1 MNLSQLHPIEAE
13 IIQFLFAYKNEYL
26 SSQRIAEN
34 SGVSSKTVRKY
45 INSLNDFLKP
55 YEAWV
60 EMKKGTG
67 YQLII
72 HDNNRFYPLLDAI
85 RDQANSI
92 EDSYQIKDS
101 SDRERFIL
109 NLLLLENKQVTL
121 DDLSEILYLS
131 KSTISTVIQKIRK
144 NLETFDLYLSY
155 DLDGSIRINGKEF
168 DKRRFILNYFF
179 VSLSDKHYVDS
190 DLVEFNRDGFS
201 AETIFIIV
209 LENCREYDVQLSDFV
224 LQNLVLH
231 IALAIK
237 RNEKGFTIDDMTVNA
252 EIDYSKELFVAQ
264 KIISKIEELMDI
276 KFSKN
281 EVNYIALHLK
291 SKSNNT
297 QIQDMQKGVDLSL
310 HDQIVSTLNKMQIRN
325 ELNFSMDQQLVKG
338 IEVHFEPLLTRL
350 KLNIQLKNP
359 LVDEIKEKYSEVF
372 LITKKYFSQLP
383 ILQNYIV
390 DDNETAYIALHILAA
405 VERYKQNHKVNVL
418 VICAT
423 GLGSAQMLKNRLE
436 NTFAANMNIVD
447 VISYY
452 QLNDDTLK
460 GIDLLITTIDIST
473 SFYNV
478 PVVKVSVFLNKK
490 DVECLNNAM
499 HAFPFINEETTLTV
513 KKDQPF
519 LELFKQYFSETRF
532 IIFESWVSREEALDK
547 MIERL
552 TDADHATFTKDL
564 TNQIKIRE
572 RFGTLAFTEEV
583 AFPHPAQPIGLC
595 SELVVGIVPAGLQWD
610 EDHPDI
616 KVIVLLSPSRIENKG
631 LDIINQGLAEYI
643 SREENI
649 SSLIQEASF
658 NYFQQSFIEILNN

>member
-1 MNLSQLHPIEAE
+1 MNLSQLHPIEGE

-26 SSQRIAEN
+26 SSKRIAEN

-55 YEAWV
+55 HEAEV

-72 HDNNRFYPLLDAI
+72 HDNDRFYPLLDAI
-85 RDQANSI
+85 REQANTI
-92 EDSYQIKDS
+92 EESYQIKDS

-121 DDLSEILYLS
+121 DDLSESLYLS

-179 VSLSDKHYVDS
+179 VSPSDKHYVDT
-190 DLVEFNRDGFS
+190 DMMEFNRDGFS

-209 LENCREYDVQLSDFV
+209 LENCREYDIQLSDFV

-237 RNEKGFTIDDMTVNA
+237 RNEKGFTIDDMAVNT

-264 KIISKIEELMDI
+264 KIISKIEELMAI
-276 KFSKN
+276 KFSKY
-281 EVNYIALHLK
+281 EVSYVALHLK

-297 QIQDMQKGVDLSL
+297 QIQDLQNGIDVSL
-310 HDQIVSTLNKMQIRN
+310 HNQIVSTLKQMQEQN
-325 ELNFSMDQQLVKG
+325 ELNFSMDQQLIKG

-359 LVDEIKEKYSEVF
+359 LVDEIKEKYSDVF
-372 LITKKYFSQLP
+372 DLTKKYFTQLP
-383 ILQNYIV
+383 LLQNYVI
-390 DDNETAYIALHILAA
+390 DDNEIAYIALHILAA
-405 VERYKQNHKVNVL
+405 VERYRQNHKVNVL

-452 QLNDDTLK
+452 QLNDETLN

-473 SFYNV
+473 SFFNV

-490 DVECLNNAM
+490 DVERLNNAM
-499 HAFPFINEETTLTV
+499 HAFPFIHEETTLAQT
-513 KKDQPF
+513 KEQPF
-519 LELFKQYFSETRF
+519 LELFNQYFSAERF
-532 IIFESWVSREEALDK
+532 IIFESPISSEVALNL
-547 MIERL
+547 MIDRL
-552 TDADHATFTKDL
+552 TDANHLAFKKDL
-564 TNQIKIRE
+564 TSQIKIRE
-572 RFGTLAFTEEV
+572 RFGTLAFTQEV
-583 AFPHPAQPIGLC
+583 AFPHPAQPMGLR
-595 SELVVGIVPAGLQWD
+595 SELVVGIVPGGLQWD

-616 KVIVLLSPSRIENKG
+616 KLIVLMSPSRIENKG
-631 LDIINQGLAEYI
+631 LDVINQGLAEYI

-658 NYFQQSFIEILNN
+658 HYFKQSFIEILTN

>member
-1 MNLSQLHPIEAE
+1 MNLSQLHPIEGE

-26 SSQRIAEN
+26 SSKRIAEN

-55 YEAWV
+55 HEAEV

-72 HDNNRFYPLLDAI
+72 HDNDRFYPLLDAI
-85 RDQANSI
+85 REQANTI
-92 EDSYQIKDS
+92 EESYQIKDS

-121 DDLSEILYLS
+121 DDLSESLYLS

-179 VSLSDKHYVDS
+179 VSPSDKHYVDT
-190 DLVEFNRDGFS
+190 DMMEFNRDGFS

-209 LENCREYDVQLSDFV
+209 LENCREYDIQLSDFV

-237 RNEKGFTIDDMTVNA
+237 RNEKGFTIDDMAVNT

-264 KIISKIEELMDI
+264 KIISKIEELMAI
-276 KFSKN
+276 KFSKY
-281 EVNYIALHLK
+281 EVNYVALHLK

-297 QIQDMQKGVDLSL
+297 QIQDLQNGIDVSL
-310 HDQIVSTLNKMQIRN
+310 HNQIVSTLKQMQEQN
-325 ELNFSMDQQLVKG
+325 ELNFSMDQQLIKG

-359 LVDEIKEKYSEVF
+359 LVDEIKEKYSDVF
-372 LITKKYFSQLP
+372 DLTKKYFTQLP
-383 ILQNYIV
+383 LLQNYVI
-390 DDNETAYIALHILAA
+390 DDNEIAYIALHFLAA
-405 VERYKQNHKVNVL
+405 VERYRQNHKVNVL

-452 QLNDDTLK
+452 QLNDETLN

-473 SFYNV
+473 SFFNV

-490 DVECLNNAM
+490 DVERLNNAM
-499 HAFPFINEETTLTV
+499 HAFPFIHEETTLAQT
-513 KKDQPF
+513 KEQPF
-519 LELFKQYFSETRF
+519 LELFNQYFSAERF
-532 IIFESWVSREEALDK
+532 IIFESPISSEVALNL
-547 MIERL
+547 MIDRL
-552 TDADHATFTKDL
+552 TDANHLAFKKDL
-564 TNQIKIRE
+564 TSQIKIRE
-572 RFGTLAFTEEV
+572 RFGTLAFTQEV
-583 AFPHPAQPIGLC
+583 AFPHPAQPMGLR
-595 SELVVGIVPAGLQWD
+595 SELVVGIVPGGLQWD

-616 KVIVLLSPSRIENKG
+616 KLIVLMSPSRIENKG
-631 LDIINQGLAEYI
+631 LDVINQGLAEYI

-658 NYFQQSFIEILNN
+658 HYFKQSFIEILIN

>member
-1 MNLSQLHPIEAE
+1 MNLSQLHPIEGE

-26 SSQRIAEN
+26 SSKRIAEN

-55 YEAWV
+55 HEAEV

-72 HDNNRFYPLLDAI
+72 HDNDRFYPLLDAI
-85 RDQANSI
+85 REQANTI
-92 EDSYQIKDS
+92 EESYQIKDS

-121 DDLSEILYLS
+121 DDLSESLYLS

-179 VSLSDKHYVDS
+179 VSPSDKHYVDT
-190 DLVEFNRDGFS
+190 DMMEFNRDGFS

-209 LENCREYDVQLSDFV
+209 LENCREYDIQLSDFV

-237 RNEKGFTIDDMTVNA
+237 RNEKGFTIDDMAVTT

-264 KIISKIEELMDI
+264 KIISKIEELMAI
-276 KFSKN
+276 KFSKY
-281 EVNYIALHLK
+281 EVNYVALHLK

-297 QIQDMQKGVDLSL
+297 QIQDLQNGIDVSL
-310 HDQIVSTLNKMQIRN
+310 HNQIVSTLKQMQEQN
-325 ELNFSMDQQLVKG
+325 ELNFSMDQQLIKG

-359 LVDEIKEKYSEVF
+359 LVDEIKEKYSDVF
-372 LITKKYFSQLP
+372 DLTKKYFTQLP
-383 ILQNYIV
+383 LLQNYVI
-390 DDNETAYIALHILAA
+390 DDNEIAYIALHILAA
-405 VERYKQNHKVNVL
+405 VERYRQNHKVNVL

-452 QLNDDTLK
+452 QLNDETLN

-473 SFYNV
+473 SFFNV

-490 DVECLNNAM
+490 DVERLNNAM
-499 HAFPFINEETTLTV
+499 HAFPFIHEETTLAQT
-513 KKDQPF
+513 KEQPF
-519 LELFKQYFSETRF
+519 LELFNQYFSAERF
-532 IIFESWVSREEALDK
+532 IIFESPISREVALNL
-547 MIERL
+547 MIDRL
-552 TDADHATFTKDL
+552 TDANHLAFKKDL
-564 TNQIKIRE
+564 TSQIKIRE
-572 RFGTLAFTEEV
+572 RFGTLAFTQEV
-583 AFPHPAQPIGLC
+583 AFPHPAQPMGLR
-595 SELVVGIVPAGLQWD
+595 SELVVGIVPGGLQWD

-616 KVIVLLSPSRIENKG
+616 KLIVLMSPSRIENKG
-631 LDIINQGLAEYI
+631 LDVINQGLAEYI

-658 NYFQQSFIEILNN
+658 HYFKQSFIEILIN